1 MPDDDTTRTDDHT
14 LFMPGQESVD
24 GTAQEATAQ
33 RATLV
38 VMSGEEIGREIDLN
52 LPEMTVGRGE
62 ACAVRLHSRSVSRQH
77 AVIRAVVED
86 NQPQFRLED
95 LKSTNGLLVNNR
107 QVDSICLHN
116 GDKVQ
121 VGDVV
126 LKFLL
131 YDPLEAQFH
140 QRIHQLIHFDQ
151 LTGLMTMESF
161 RRVLT
166 DTIQGARDGETFC
179 LAMTDLDGLKKVN
192 DTHGHLA
199 GRKTVAAMGSIMRE
213 TVRPQ
218 DRAGLY
224 GGDEAIVLFPHTTL
238 DEAVEVAERL
248 RRAVAERTF
257 EHMGH
262 EYRVS
267 ISQGLAEWPAHAA
280 TAEGIIAAADE
291 ALYAAKADGRDCVR
305 IAGEGRSSVKP
316 GA

>member
-14 LFMPGQESVD
+14 LFMPGED
-24 GTAQEATAQ
+24 AAGAAAAEKAEQ

-86 NQPQFRLED
+86 NQQQFRLED

-131 YDPLEAQFH
+131 QDPLEAEFH

-161 RRVLT
+161 RRVLN
-166 DTIQGARDGETFC
+166 DTIRGAREGDVFS

-199 GRKTVAAMGSIMRE
+199 GRKTVAAMGAMMRE
-213 TVRPQ
+213 TIRPQ

-224 GGDEAIVLFPHTTL
+224 GGDEAIVLFPRTAV
-238 DEAVEVAERL
+238 DEALEVAERL

-257 EHMGH
+257 DHMGK
-262 EYRVS
+262 EYQVS
-267 ISQGLAEWPAHAA
+267 ISQGLAQWPLHAA

-291 ALYAAKADGRDCVR
+291 ALYAAKRDGRNCVR
-305 IAGEGRSSVKP
+305 VAGREAGP
-316 GA
+316 A